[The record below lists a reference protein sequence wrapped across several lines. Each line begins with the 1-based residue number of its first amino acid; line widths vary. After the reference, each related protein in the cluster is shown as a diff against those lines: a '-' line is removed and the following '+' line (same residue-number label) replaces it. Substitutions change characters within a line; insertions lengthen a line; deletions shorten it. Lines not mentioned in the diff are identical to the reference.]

1 MLCNKINGCCIR
13 YISSRITLISI
24 TLLVAACST
33 LQKNPEKPVS
43 YSHSQ
48 AKNGTLVESSN
59 AVLENAK
66 EEQSAFM
73 LIQKNTD
80 ALLWRLA
87 LIDQAQK
94 SIDLQ
99 VYIWSDDTSG
109 RLILDRIILSSKRG
123 VQVRLLVDDM
133 PKGWTDEVS
142 ALIDRLP
149 NIQFRRFNPGLV
161 RDGVVR
167 RAFQMS
173 TQFRQLNRRMHNKQ
187 LIVDGT
193 WGIVGGRN
201 MGNSYFGL
209 SSKYNNADL
218 DLLITGS
225 VIKDIAS
232 DFDEYWNADATY
244 PGNAMAGEFSDK
256 KVEKLLNKYTSA
268 LADDHVLLKKA
279 NIPVDYKDWGELF
292 DMLPSMMV
300 IGSAQSLKDSPEVKG
315 DRGIRLVE
323 QINQFNINA
332 FHTTSVITPYM
343 IPSEE
348 MLKKLQKNIGNGSGY
363 KVRLLVPSMESNNH
377 TMVHSHYKK
386 YRKKLISAG
395 VELYEFKGLPSAEQ
409 RAISDTPPI
418 KSEFISLHTK
428 AFVLDDH
435 WVLMGSLNIDPRS
448 ININTEHMLII
459 DCPELAKQLI
469 ADFNTMI
476 SPENSY
482 LVTLNEKNDLRWNS
496 IDGEHKIQPARG
508 LRQRWTN
515 FFWRWIPLENQ
526 L

>member
-1 MLCNKINGCCIR
+1 MLLNKINLCCVR
-13 YISSRITLISI
+13 FISSRIPLICI
-24 TLLVAACST
+24 TLFVVACSS
-33 LQKNPEKPVS
+33 LPKNPDKPVS
-43 YSHSQ
+43 YSHAQ
-48 AKNGTLVESSN
+48 AKKGTLVEASN
-59 AVLENAK
+59 DVLKNAD

-109 RLILDRIILSSKRG
+109 RLMLDRIILASKRG

-133 PKGWTDEVS
+133 PKGWTDDVS

-149 NIQFRRFNPGLV
+149 NVQFRRFNPGLV
-161 RDGVVR
+161 RTGVVR
-167 RAFQMS
+167 RMFQMS

-201 MGNSYFGL
+201 LGNPYFGL
-209 SSKYNNADL
+209 SPKYNNADL
-218 DLLITGS
+218 DLLITGA
-225 VIKDIAS
+225 VIKDIAI

-244 PGNAMAGEFSDK
+244 PGNAMAEKFSDK
-256 KVEKLLNKYTSA
+256 KIEKLLKKYNNE
-268 LADDHVLLKKA
+268 LADDHVLLTKA
-279 NIPVDYKDWGELF
+279 SIPVDYQDWSESF
-292 DMLPSMMV
+292 NMLPSMMV
-300 IGSAQSLKDSPEVKG
+300 VGIAQSLKDSPEVKG

-323 QINQFNINA
+323 QINKFNINIS
-332 FHTTSVITPYM
+332 HTTSVITPYM
-343 IPSEE
+343 IPSKE
-348 MLKKLQKNIGNGSGY
+348 MLEKLQKNMDDDDGY

-377 TMVHSHYKK
+377 TLVHSHYKK
-386 YRKKLISAG
+386 YRKKLILAG
-395 VELYEFKGLPSAEQ
+395 VELYEFRGWPSDEQ

-418 KSEFISLHTK
+418 KSKFISLHTK
-428 AFVLDDH
+428 AFVLDER
-435 WVLMGSLNIDPRS
+435 WVLLGSLNIDPRS

-459 DCPELAKQLI
+459 DCPALAKQLI
-469 ADFNTMI
+469 INFNTMI

-482 LVTLNEKNDLRWNS
+482 SVTLNAKNRLCWNS
-496 IDGEHKIQPARG
+496 TAGEHKIQPASG

-515 FFWRWIPLENQ
+515 FFWRWIPVENQ